1 MIPPTILH
9 DQQLHAAIKHVSHVF
24 HMLHAFVRV
33 FYTQLL
39 LAALLI
45 FWSDLRRLFY
55 SHLQY
60 TEVVK
65 GELMR

>member
-1 MIPPTILH
+1 
-9 DQQLHAAIKHVSHVF
+9 
-24 HMLHAFVRV
+24 MLHAFVRV